1 MHSCSW
7 ESAASFDYSPGTEPS
22 RSRYFTK
29 RHTPATPDARSLST
43 KSIGSRTAPGQNRIR
58 SAAPVPLVRTTPRQ
72 SGEEGVPLAGRCEAA
87 QVNPILVK
95 HMHMKP
101 IDDEIKHPLPP
112 RHDVSPDV
120 HGASGQA
127 RRPLADRRTSGA
139 TPGGSLAARAASA
152 SLARPC
158 WARHE
163 QHPATEAASP
173 SRLVFM
179 DRPSGVRSA
188 AERLRATIPIPC
200 PSPGPSF
207 LWRRG
212 AAGSPRGGASSPS
225 CSDSGP
231 PGA

>member
-1 MHSCSW
+1 
-7 ESAASFDYSPGTEPS
+7 
-22 RSRYFTK
+22 
-29 RHTPATPDARSLST
+29 
-43 KSIGSRTAPGQNRIR
+43 
-58 SAAPVPLVRTTPRQ
+58 PRQ

-163 QHPATEAASP
+163 Q
-173 SRLVFM
+173 
-179 DRPSGVRSA
+179 
-188 AERLRATIPIPC
+188 
-200 PSPGPSF
+200 
-207 LWRRG
+207 RR
-212 AAGSPRGGASSPS
+212 RRR
-225 CSDSGP
+225 
-231 PGA
+231 PGAQGGWFSWTALGVSEVEPNSYAP